1 MMLRTFSISGR
12 PGVAWLCILL
22 LSISL
27 WSEAQVSHAVT
38 ASGLVFSP
46 KELVIDVG
54 DTVVWT
60 NTSGT
65 HNVDGSKSVY
75 PSNPESFGNELG
87 TQWVYSF
94 VFNLPG
100 VYDYRCDTHWASGM
114 TGTITVLSESTG
126 VNRNRVD
133 PYLSVYPNP
142 ASRTMYISA
151 DQNIRTVSIY
161 SISGTRILSLE
172 DLNLLNQ
179 EISLDGILPGV
190 YLVKVDFENR
200 NPQVVRLVKR

>member
-1 MMLRTFSISGR
+1 MMLRTFSISGH

-22 LSISL
+22 LSLSL
-27 WSEAQVSHAVT
+27 RSEAQVSHAVT

-46 KELVIDVG
+46 NELVIDVG

-65 HNVDGSKSVY
+65 HNVNGSKSVY
-75 PSNPESFGNELG
+75 PSNPESFGNDLG

-133 PYLSVYPNP
+133 TYLTVYPNP

-151 DQNIRTVSIY
+151 GQNIRTVSIY

-172 DLNLLNQ
+172 DLNQMNH

-190 YLVKVDFENR
+190 YLVKVDFENSIR
-200 NPQVVRLVKR
+200 QVVRLVKR

>member
-46 KELVIDVG
+46 KELVIDAG

-65 HNVDGSKSVY
+65 HNVNGSKSVY
-75 PSNPESFGNELG
+75 PSNPESFGNDLG
-87 TQWVYSF
+87 TQWIYSF

-100 VYDYRCDTHWASGM
+100 VYDYRCDTHWTSGM

-126 VNRNRVD
+126 FKQNRMD

-142 ASRTMYISA
+142 ASSTMYISA
-151 DQNIRTVSIY
+151 GQNIRTVSIY
-161 SISGTRILSLE
+161 SISGTRILSFG
-172 DLNLLNQ
+172 DLNQLNH
-179 EISLDGILPGV
+179 EISLEGMLAGV
-190 YLVKVDFENR
+190 YLVEVDFENSSR
-200 NPQVVRLVKR
+200 QIVRLVKR